1 MVVLAGIMWWWKKKQ
16 EVKIIHPEIHESFS
30 RVRQD
35 TTALFQWVDYLYRLS
50 LSQHN
55 TISSLNAKTASLHKI
70 IDELRT
76 HSSSHSTML
85 ADLHSKV
92 NLPKIATGEIKAV
105 IDEHY
110 KLDEVHTRL
119 RSVEETLANLHSWHS
134 AKSQEAPAL
143 TSSPTPL
150 PLTPHPSINPH
161 PQPLTP
167 NPTPNPFT
175 LSQKSTPLKER
186 ILRRISRNSK
196 DYIKGVL
203 RSMIFKYGRI
213 SAIQLRD
220 IVVEE
225 QVLCSRSSFYR
236 ILDEVETEEG
246 IVCQQ
251 DGKEKEYFADP
262 KIIKT

>member
-1 MVVLAGIMWWWKKKQ
+1 MWWWKKKQ
-16 EVKIIHPEIHESFS
+16 EVKVIHPEIHESFS

-70 IDELRT
+70 IDELQT
-76 HSSSHSTML
+76 HSSSHRAML

-110 KLDEVHTRL
+110 KLGEVHTRL
-119 RSVEETLANLHSWHS
+119 LSVEEKLASLHFQTPTHS
-134 AKSQEAPAL
+134 
-143 TSSPTPL
+143 TFSPSINPSLPNPL
-150 PLTPHPSINPH
+150 PLTPNPPIHPSAPH
-161 PQPLTP
+161 PQTP
-167 NPTPNPFT
+167 NPLSPF
-175 LSQKSTPLKER
+175 SQLKSTPLKER

-225 QVLCSRSSFYR
+225 QSLCSRSSFYR

-246 IVCQQ
+246 VVCQQ